1 MRNLLAFAPMWLALA
16 CAPALALDDTPTVA
30 PHFQIKGEDNRQPG
44 RPATV
49 NTFNPAF
56 TAAAPPARRLP
67 PEMDAVRD
75 DARHALTP
83 RSVMTTVLRP
93 LPAQAGQMAE
103 KPRWK
108 LR

>member
-44 RPATV
+44 RPAAA
-49 NTFNPAF
+49 NTFNIPS
-56 TAAAPPARRLP
+56 AAAPARRLL
-67 PEMDAVRD
+67 PEMDA
-75 DARHALTP
+75 ARQALTP
-83 RSVMTTVLRP
+83 RGVMTTVLRP
-93 LPAQAGQMAE
+93 LPVQAGQMAE

>member
-44 RPATV
+44 RPAAAPTSA
-49 NTFNPAF
+49 AF
-56 TAAAPPARRLP
+56 APPARRLL
-67 PEMDAVRD
+67 PEMDAARD
-75 DARHALTP
+75 AARQALTP
-83 RSVMTTVLRP
+83 RGVITTVLRP

-103 KPRWK
+103 KPSWK

>member
-44 RPATV
+44 RPSAAGTSATV
-49 NTFNPAF
+49 
-56 TAAAPPARRLP
+56 APPARRLP
-67 PEMDAVRD
+67 PEMDAARD
-75 DARHALTP
+75 AARQALTP
-83 RSVMTTVLRP
+83 RNVLTTVLRP
-93 LPAQAGQMAE
+93 LPAQAGVTME

>member
-16 CAPALALDDTPTVA
+16 SAPALALDDTPTVA

-44 RPATV
+44 RPA
-49 NTFNPAF
+49 
-56 TAAAPPARRLP
+56 AAGASAASAPPARRLL
-67 PEMDAVRD
+67 PEMDAARD
-75 DARHALTP
+75 AARQALTP
-83 RSVMTTVLRP
+83 RGVLTTVLRP
-93 LPAQAGQMAE
+93 LPAQAGLMIE

>member
-1 MRNLLAFAPMWLALA
+1 MRNFLACAPMLWALA

-44 RPATV
+44 RPA
-49 NTFNPAF
+49 
-56 TAAAPPARRLP
+56 AASTSATSAPPARRLL
-67 PEMDAVRD
+67 PEMDA
-75 DARHALTP
+75 ARQALTP
-83 RSVMTTVLRP
+83 RSVLTTVLRP
-93 LPAQAGQMAE
+93 LPAQAGLMIE